1 MQRIRSFYNENFV
14 YKRKSK
20 LSKLAILFILVLN
33 LFIFI
38 TMYIGIDFYTKILNT
53 PISYFPRQCQNIL
66 LSNNVYD
73 FNNYFYRYTTSSID
87 KHKIDYRCN
96 DIIYKKLKNVRE
108 NININVLIKK
118 DSIFDKKYTFIK
130 TKIKDLYYKHGK
142 LILSEYDVLIYE
154 NNTLS
159 LNYELKEINDI
170 KLEHD
175 FYKKELLSIKKE
187 KRNLYESFK
196 DSTEMVELRKY
207 IKNNKSDIIQDYNN
221 LLSKYELKKELTGIA
236 FKIPP
241 LIIVFFMMKKYLR
254 RRNYILFCMFKSVF
268 YSMSIPIVIS
278 ILVFF
283 YMLIPE
289 NLFTN
294 FIIMLNEIEMHFLVY
309 YFAIAIFLLTFGFLI
324 EKLQLRQSRKLKNCK
339 SNNISKVV
347 LNKCTKKK

>member
-1 MQRIRSFYNENFV
+1 MQKIRSFYDENFV
-14 YKRKSK
+14 FKRKSK
-20 LSKLAILFILVLN
+20 LSKLTILFILVLN

-66 LSNNVYD
+66 LSNKIYD
-73 FNNYFYRYTTSSID
+73 FNSYFYRYTNSGID
-87 KHKIDYRCN
+87 KNKIDNRCN
-96 DIIYKKLKNVRE
+96 NIISKKLVNIRKKH
-108 NININVLIKK
+108 NINELIKE
-118 DSIFDKKYTFIK
+118 DSIFDKKYAFIK

-159 LNYELKEINDI
+159 LDYDLKEIKEI

-175 FYKKELLSIKKE
+175 FYKKELLLIKE
-187 KRNLYESFK
+187 GKRKLYESFK
-196 DSTEMVELRKY
+196 DSTEMIEFMEYTKDN
-207 IKNNKSDIIQDYNN
+207 KNSILQDYNN
-221 LLSKYELKKELTGIA
+221 LLTKYELKKELTGIT

-241 LIIVFFMMKKYLR
+241 LLIVFFMMQKYLR
-254 RRNYILFCMFKSVF
+254 RRNYILFCMFKSVL

-278 ILVFF
+278 TLVFF

-294 FIIMLNEIEMHFLVY
+294 FINVLNEIEIHFLVY
-309 YFAIAIFLLTFGFLI
+309 YFAIAIFLLTFGFII
-324 EKLQLRQSRKLKNCK
+324 EKLQLRQRKKVKNCK

-347 LNKCTKKK
+347 LHKCMTKE